1 MPKANGYIKSL
12 TKLDT
17 GHKRQFELIAVMRG
31 VPMYVIIKE
40 AMADFVENMN
50 VKMATLAISKRKD
63 KNGYR
68 QMAEGILG

>member
-40 AMADFVENMN
+40 AMADFVE
-50 VKMATLAISKRKD
+50 KYERE
-63 KNGYR
+63 NGHI
-68 QMAEGILG
+68 GHIKTKG